1 MNNDALRMTRRQM
14 ITITAGVAG
23 TAGFAGLGGVSKSR
37 AAQAAPEPS
46 VVHEWRGIA
55 LGAQTSIK
63 LAHEDRRQAVEVLA
77 RCRNEV
83 DRLESIFSLYRP
95 GSEISHLNRDGV
107 LIAPSHEMRQ
117 CLAEAT
123 RIGRITQ
130 GAFDITVGPLWNF
143 HARGSWKAGAELR
156 KAELQALLKRVDFL
170 AVHQEPGRVFLEHE
184 GMGITLNGIAQGYIT
199 DRVASLLR
207 GYGFSRVL
215 VCLGE
220 IHALDAPG
228 DGHPWT
234 VQIDGAAGTA
244 PGVTLE
250 NTALAT
256 SSARGLVFERSDGPK
271 STEAKRTRASH
282 LVNPHTGEASP
293 LWDQVSVVAPTAAC
307 ADALSTGLSFVESAA
322 WISILESAG
331 AHYAI
336 GSDGNGKTFRF
347 ENPNVRA
354 L

>member
-1 MNNDALRMTRRQM
+1 MNDSPVRMTRRHM
-14 ITITAGVAG
+14 ITI
-23 TAGFAGLGGVSKSR
+23 TAGFAGLGTVSNSREAHGV
-37 AAQAAPEPS
+37 PEPS

-63 LAHEDRRQAVEVLA
+63 LAHEDRRQAIEVLA

-95 GSEISHLNRDGV
+95 ESEICRLNRDGV

-117 CLAEAT
+117 CLTEAT
-123 RIGRITQ
+123 RIGRITG
-130 GAFDITVGPLWNF
+130 GAFDITVGPLWDY
-143 HARGSWKAGAELR
+143 HARRSDKMD
-156 KAELQALLKRVDFL
+156 AELQKAALQTLLKRVDFS
-170 AVHQEPGRVFLEHE
+170 AVDQEPGRIVLEHK
-184 GMGITLNGIAQGYIT
+184 GMSITLNGIAQGYIT

-215 VCLGE
+215 VSLGE
-220 IHALDAPG
+220 MHALDAPN

-234 VQIDGAAGTA
+234 VQIEGAARTT
-244 PGVTLE
+244 PGITLE

-256 SSARGLVFERSDGPK
+256 SSARGLVFEQSDGTK
-271 STEAKRTRASH
+271 STGASH

-307 ADALSTGLSFVESAA
+307 ADALSTGLSFIESVA
-322 WISILESAG
+322 WISILEGAG
-331 AHYAI
+331 AHFAI
-336 GSDGNGKTFRF
+336 GSDGNGKTFRI